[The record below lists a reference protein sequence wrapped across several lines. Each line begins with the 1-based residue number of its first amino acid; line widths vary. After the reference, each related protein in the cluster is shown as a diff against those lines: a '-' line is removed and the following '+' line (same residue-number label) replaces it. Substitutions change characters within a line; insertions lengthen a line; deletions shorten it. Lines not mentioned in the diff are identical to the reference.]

1 MIRMKETR
9 EKAGLK
15 LNIQKTKAMASSSI
29 TSWKIDGEK
38 EETVTVIFLD
48 SRITVDSD
56 CGLEIERYL
65 LLERKAMTDLDS
77 VLINGDI
84 TLLTKVHI
92 VKPMVFQVVMY
103 GCES

>member
-1 MIRMKETR
+1 MMRMKEMR

-15 LNIQKTKAMASSSI
+15 LNIQKTKAMASSPI
-29 TSWKIDGEK
+29 TSWKMDGEK
-38 EETVTVIFLD
+38 EETVTVIFLG
-48 SRITVDSD
+48 SRITVDGD

-65 LLERKAMTDLDS
+65 LLERKTVTILDS
-77 VLINGDI
+77 VLKNGDI

-92 VKPMVFQVVMY
+92 VKAMVFPVVMY